1 MTQTLPNDN
10 KDNGRKRFKR
20 IFIIIVIILI
30 TSAIGVK
37 YYISDQLK
45 PVSHDIIEEKS
56 VVIPK
61 GSSTLTIAE
70 ILKQNNLIR
79 NEYVFRLVSKIEG
92 KEEKY
97 KAGKYIFSNG
107 MSQREIMD
115 KLVEGGISKDT
126 ITFTI
131 PEGFELKQIAERLES
146 KGLVDKER
154 FLELCSKV
162 SNFSSEFDFLKEVP
176 SDHSLEGYLY
186 PDTYEVYIDVKEE
199 DIIRK
204 MLNKFDN
211 IYTDDIRN
219 KAHALNM
226 DINQVITL
234 ASIIEREGMVDEERA
249 LISGV
254 FHNRIK
260 KGRKLESCA
269 TVQYILGE
277 RKENLTEKDTRIES
291 EYNTYLHKGLPPG
304 PIASPGIKSIQAAVD
319 PEDTDYL
326 FFVANGDGTHT
337 FTRTYQ
343 EHLNAKNKIR
353 K

>member
-1 MTQTLPNDN
+1 MTQTLPNNN
-10 KDNGRKRFKR
+10 KKNGRKRYR
-20 IFIIIVIILI
+20 SIFIIIVIILV
-30 TSAIGVK
+30 TSVIGIK
-37 YYISDQLK
+37 YYINDQLM
-45 PVSHDIIEEKS
+45 PVSHENIEEKS
-56 VVIPK
+56 IEIPK
-61 GSSTLTIAE
+61 GSSTSSIAQL
-70 ILKQNNLIR
+70 LKQNNLIK
-79 NEYVFRLVSKIEG
+79 NEYVFRFVSKMGDKEG
-92 KEEKY
+92 RY
-97 KAGKYIFSNG
+97 KAGKYILSSG

-126 ITFTI
+126 IIFTI
-131 PEGFELKQIAERLES
+131 PEGFELKQIADRLEK
-146 KGLVDKER
+146 KGIIDKER
-154 FLELCSKV
+154 FLELCSKA
-162 SNFSSEFDFLKEVP
+162 SNFSSEYDFLKEVP

-199 DIIRK
+199 DVIRK
-204 MLNKFDN
+204 MLNKFES

-219 KAHALNM
+219 KAYGLNM
-226 DINQVITL
+226 DINHVITL

-260 KGRKLESCA
+260 KGQKLESCA

-277 RKENLTEKDTRIES
+277 RKENLTESDTRIKS

-304 PIASPGIKSIQAAVD
+304 PIASPGVKSIQAAVD

-353 K
+353 N